1 MKKIIIVGGG
11 IGGLAMA
18 LTLAKIGYEIS
29 VVDKKPVLTE
39 TGAGIQLGPNA
50 FYALDCLGVG
60 DVVRARGIDI
70 DDLIMMDGLS
80 AERVA
85 NIPVGEQF
93 SQRFGNPYLVI
104 HRCDL
109 HQALLDACQQLHN
122 IQFFSNQTVVGY
134 NNLANEVRI
143 TTQSGDVFS
152 ADGVIGADGIYSKI
166 RQSMVGQEPL
176 NVSGHVAY
184 RAVIAAEDMPEALR
198 WNAAAIWVAPN
209 SHIVHYPLENAKTF
223 NIVAVF
229 VTDLDNIGAT
239 GPGDEAELRRNMA
252 HFNALPLSLLDVPE
266 KWGRWVLADRDPI
279 DNWTDG
285 NVTLLGDAAHPSYQ
299 YFAQGACMALED
311 AVSLGFYLKQTPE
324 NLHTAFINYQQQRMM
339 RAYRVVL
346 SSRLLGQFYHADGM
360 ERRVRNAAMAAKT
373 VDDHY
378 NTVQWLYGAKVQA

>member
-1 MKKIIIVGGG
+1 
-11 IGGLAMA
+11 
-18 LTLAKIGYEIS
+18 
-29 VVDKKPVLTE
+29 
-39 TGAGIQLGPNA
+39 
-50 FYALDCLGVG
+50 
-60 DVVRARGIDI
+60 
-70 DDLIMMDGLS
+70 
-80 AERVA
+80 
-85 NIPVGEQF
+85 
-93 SQRFGNPYLVI
+93 
-104 HRCDL
+104 
-109 HQALLDACQQLHN
+109 
-122 IQFFSNQTVVGY
+122 
-134 NNLANEVRI
+134 
-143 TTQSGDVFS
+143 
-152 ADGVIGADGIYSKI
+152 
-166 RQSMVGQEPL
+166 
-176 NVSGHVAY
+176 
-184 RAVIAAEDMPEALR
+184 LR